1 MLAEWTSKWIKVV
14 DKLNDIVMDDFDY
27 EHGIQGPI
35 TKKHCVKCIAANQ
48 CWFIDEKNKKPEPME
63 YSLEEI
69 FKKTKNKRGLY
80 HYNCHCKE
88 INIPTPKESDIEL
101 IIPKGKIWW
110 LYNDKEGL
118 VKKALGHEPNDEF
131 LEYFKQQVLKSY
143 CKGQYYILSINNY
156 GVAISIKVKIEGSGE
171 KTGKTYYVR
180 SGWMVFSNGKL
191 KNNTLIAGWWLN
203 EVI

>member
-88 INIPTPKESDIEL
+88 INIPTPKKSDIEL

>member
-1 MLAEWTSKWIKVV
+1 MLAKWTSKWIKVV
-14 DKLNDIVMDDFDY
+14 DKLNDFVIDDFDY

-118 VKKALGHEPNDEF
+118 VKKLWVTSQTMNF
-131 LEYFKQQVLKSY
+131 
-143 CKGQYYILSINNY
+143 
-156 GVAISIKVKIEGSGE
+156 
-171 KTGKTYYVR
+171 
-180 SGWMVFSNGKL
+180 
-191 KNNTLIAGWWLN
+191 
-203 EVI
+203 